1 MNAQALNGKNVC
13 VLGFGRSGN
22 SAIDILHSL
31 GANITLTTNEVI
43 ADDET
48 RRRLINKDVE
58 IIDGHHPLSI
68 LNDTALIVKNPG
80 IPFSIP
86 FLEAAL
92 SRNIPIITEVDL
104 AGIIAKSPIIG
115 ITGTNGKTTVTH
127 LIGEF
132 LLAGGRRPLLCGN
145 IGYPASKAAMEATEE
160 DILVMEL
167 SSFQLMTIRELKVD
181 VAVYTNIYEAHLD
194 YHKTK
199 ASYQEA
205 KLNLLKHLK
214 DDHSVVFYEAQKALI
229 PPHFGLKN
237 IQYFSLNTKDS
248 DVQVMEGEI
257 VYKGESIIR
266 LSDVKLK
273 GVHNLENIL
282 ASILAVKH
290 FDIDNA
296 AIREVL
302 MTFSGIPHRME
313 LVQELDGVQYFND
326 SKATNNWA
334 TSFALQSFE
343 SPIIWIAGGMD
354 RGQSFGELT
363 PYLTQVK
370 YILAY
375 GETAEKLSAFAILM
389 NIPVSIVENPS
400 DAVFKSK
407 TLTVP
412 GDTVLFSPACASW
425 DQYKDYEV
433 RGNHFKDAIYQ
444 LENEW

>member
-1 MNAQALNGKNVC
+1 
-13 VLGFGRSGN
+13 
-22 SAIDILHSL
+22 
-31 GANITLTTNEVI
+31 
-43 ADDET
+43 
-48 RRRLINKDVE
+48 
-58 IIDGHHPLSI
+58 
-68 LNDTALIVKNPG
+68 
-80 IPFSIP
+80 
-86 FLEAAL
+86 
-92 SRNIPIITEVDL
+92 
-104 AGIIAKSPIIG
+104 
-115 ITGTNGKTTVTH
+115 
-127 LIGEF
+127 
-132 LLAGGRRPLLCGN
+132 
-145 IGYPASKAAMEATEE
+145 
-160 DILVMEL
+160 
-167 SSFQLMTIRELKVD
+167 
-181 VAVYTNIYEAHLD
+181 
-194 YHKTK
+194 
-199 ASYQEA
+199 
-205 KLNLLKHLK
+205 
-214 DDHSVVFYEAQKALI
+214 
-229 PPHFGLKN
+229 
-237 IQYFSLNTKDS
+237 
-248 DVQVMEGEI
+248 
-257 VYKGESIIR
+257 
-266 LSDVKLK
+266 
-273 GVHNLENIL
+273 
-282 ASILAVKH
+282 
-290 FDIDNA
+290 
-296 AIREVL
+296 

-326 SKATNNWA
+326 SKATNNLA